1 LMPDGQHRVLSR
13 SEFVDL
19 IGYLQSLK

>member
-1 LMPDGQHRVLSR
+1 MPDGQHRVLSR